1 MKKTISIH
9 LMGVNFLVEES
20 AYDLLE
26 NYLKRLK
33 TAFQHSKDQQE
44 ICDDVESRIAELAS
58 DKISDKKHVVTLDEM
73 KAILDTLG
81 NPEDFE
87 GSMEN
92 EEPTDSKSKKAYQAD
107 SKKSRRLYRDTENK
121 TIAGVCSGLAAY
133 FDIDVVYIR
142 IAFAIFFFMGGFIIP
157 VYIVLWIA
165 VPEARTNAE
174 RLKMHGKPVNIET
187 LKEEVKE
194 AANNFKRSAK
204 GFERDMKNR
213 MSPTRQKMSEVGNLF
228 SKIVGGIF
236 LTLGGIGLIVVIA
249 LLFGNF
255 HTQFNDES
263 FLTIKD
269 FSDFFLIDAN
279 NSFYI
284 WLGFLLISFSIL
296 ISIILTGTVLIF
308 NLRSRWI
315 KRSFSLLSLMGIIG
329 IALGIFQGIRLA
341 SDFRTSGE
349 TVQNIGMVSD
359 SLLFLNVI
367 KGETNTSLS
376 ETRLQWN
383 DSQITLNSKQFR
395 ASGMEVEYGISPDTN
410 FYVSQTLSARGRSS
424 KAAIRKATNIDFE
437 TKIIG
442 NKVQIPAFYQYPISD
457 KYRNQTVSLK
467 ILIPYG
473 KVVITENTVI
483 QSKDRL
489 QSGWINEQ
497 GVYENN

>member
-1 MKKTISIH
+1 
-9 LMGVNFLVEES
+9 
-20 AYDLLE
+20 
-26 NYLKRLK
+26 
-33 TAFQHSKDQQE
+33 
-44 ICDDVESRIAELAS
+44 
-58 DKISDKKHVVTLDEM
+58 
-73 KAILDTLG
+73 
-81 NPEDFE
+81 
-87 GSMEN
+87 
-92 EEPTDSKSKKAYQAD
+92 
-107 SKKSRRLYRDTENK
+107 
-121 TIAGVCSGLAAY
+121 
-133 FDIDVVYIR
+133 
-142 IAFAIFFFMGGFIIP
+142 
-157 VYIVLWIA
+157 
-165 VPEARTNAE
+165 
-174 RLKMHGKPVNIET
+174 
-187 LKEEVKE
+187 
-194 AANNFKRSAK
+194 
-204 GFERDMKNR
+204 
-213 MSPTRQKMSEVGNLF
+213 
-228 SKIVGGIF
+228 
-236 LTLGGIGLIVVIA
+236 
-249 LLFGNF
+249 
-255 HTQFNDES
+255 
-263 FLTIKD
+263 
-269 FSDFFLIDAN
+269 
-279 NSFYI
+279 
-284 WLGFLLISFSIL
+284 
-296 ISIILTGTVLIF
+296 
-308 NLRSRWI
+308 
-315 KRSFSLLSLMGIIG
+315 MGIIG